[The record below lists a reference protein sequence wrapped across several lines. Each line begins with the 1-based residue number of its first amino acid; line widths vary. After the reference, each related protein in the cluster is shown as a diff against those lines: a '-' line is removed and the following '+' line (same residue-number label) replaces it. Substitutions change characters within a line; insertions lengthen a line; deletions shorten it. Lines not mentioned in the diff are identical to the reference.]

1 MQSLS
6 CLTCGFQCD
15 MLILVC
21 VWFKLWVGVLMPCGS
36 PSHFAA
42 TRAARCCC
50 VCVCRV
56 AFMSVRFL
64 CVSFHGVFDLYHI
77 VLRLLWLSLS

>member
-1 MQSLS
+1 M
-6 CLTCGFQCD
+6 
-15 MLILVC
+15 
-21 VWFKLWVGVLMPCGS
+21 WFSVTLCC
-36 PSHFAA
+36 H
-42 TRAARCCC
+42 TRRTLLLRVC